1 VRERADGLE
10 RTYRW
15 DALGRL
21 AEISDGERTV
31 PTVVDALGELAEVD
45 GSPLL
50 WDTADPLSPLAWMD
64 DRAIIGHG
72 APWATASAGEAEW
85 LAPDWQGTI
94 GGPRDPFGAPL
105 GPPDP
110 GMRLGYRGE
119 LELDG
124 ETWLR
129 ARVYDAATRGF
140 LSPDPLPPVPG
151 TACAANPY
159 HYAANNPLG
168 HIDPLGLRPVT
179 DQELRDIRDRMG
191 GNVFQRGAN
200 FVEDNIDYIAAGA
213 LIVGGIAVMATGVGG
228 PIGAAMIGGALLSAG
243 GSAGI
248 QKLTTGSVNYGEVAV
263 AGLIGAGAGGLGYA
277 AGSARALATA
287 SPLLRGAATGAT
299 ESVAGGA
306 ANRGIH
312 GGNAFD
318 PRGMA
323 TDLLLGGGAGGVGWR
338 LGRNTPEVYYRG
350 MGPEELA
357 GVMANKGI
365 TPRGENFITKD
376 VGYINQL
383 AARDPGVYDDLVRF
397 EVKPG
402 TTQAMQDVGA
412 TSRSNLVDNNPAL
425 RDLPRIQRG
434 QTDVIHI
441 KGEGTS
447 INYGLREHSAHVF
460 NDRIQGIRGPR

>member
-1 VRERADGLE
+1 MDGRA
-10 RTYRW
+10 
-15 DALGRL
+15 
-21 AEISDGERTV
+21 V
-31 PTVVDALGELAEVD
+31 
-45 GSPLL
+45 
-50 WDTADPLSPLAWMD
+50 
-64 DRAIIGHG
+64 IGHG
-72 APWATASAGEAEW
+72 APWATASENEAEW

-110 GMRLGYRGE
+110 GLRLGYRGE
-119 LELDG
+119 LELEG
-124 ETWLR
+124 EAWLR
-129 ARVYDAATRGF
+129 ARVYDPATRGF
-140 LSPDPLPPVPG
+140 LSPDPLPPIPG
-151 TACAANPY
+151 SAYAANPY
-159 HYAANNPLG
+159 HYAGNNPLG
-168 HIDPLGLRPVT
+168 HADPLGLRPVT

-191 GNVFQRGAN
+191 RNVFQRTGD

-248 QKLTTGSVNYGEVAV
+248 QKVTTGSVNYREVAI
-263 AGLIGAGAGGLGYA
+263 AGVIGAGAGGLGYA

-287 SPLLRGAATGAT
+287 SPLMRGAVTGAT

-306 ANRGIH
+306 ANRGVH
-312 GGNAFD
+312 GGNPFD

-323 TDLLLGGGAGGVGWR
+323 TDLLVGGGAGGVGWR

-350 MGPEELA
+350 MGPDELT

-365 TPRGENFITKD
+365 TPRGENFITQD

-383 AARDPGVYDDLVRF
+383 AGRHPGVYDNLVRF

-412 TSRSNLVDNNPAL
+412 TSPSRLVDSTEGL

-460 NDRIQGIRGPR
+460 NDRIQGIRGP